1 MPSTVL
7 KIEKVDKKI
16 NGRMIL
22 QDISMEIK
30 QGEVV
35 GLLGP
40 NGSGKTTL
48 IRLIVGLMKKN
59 KGQITIN
66 GYSQDADFQ
75 QAMSSV
81 GAIIE
86 NPEFYSYLTG
96 YENLKLYAA
105 MHKGV
110 TAERIDEVIQRVRL
124 EHAIHQKVGQYSLG
138 MKQRLGI
145 AQAILHRPNL
155 LILDEPTNGLDPA
168 GLMDFREHLRMLV
181 QEEGTS
187 VLLATHLLHEVEE
200 LCDRMII
207 IQKGQIKANAN
218 IGETD
223 GQDQYVLDIQPI
235 EKATSWLQAEGYTYE
250 QNEQHILLQINRDR
264 VPELNKQLV
273 LAGFEVF
280 EMTRQKQSIEETFM
294 KWTEGGT
301 KDVSTHQE

>member
-1 MPSTVL
+1 MQSAVL
-7 KIEKVDKKI
+7 KVEKVDKQI
-16 NGRMIL
+16 GRKMIL
-22 QDISMEIK
+22 QDISIDIGRGEI
-30 QGEVV
+30 V

-59 KGQITIN
+59 NGNIMIN
-66 GYSQDADFQ
+66 GYSQDEDFL

-96 YENLKLYAA
+96 FENLKMYAA
-105 MHKGV
+105 MHDGV
-110 TAERIDEVIQRVRL
+110 TEERIQEVVERVRL
-124 EHAIHQKVGQYSLG
+124 EDAIHQKVKTYSLG

-168 GLMDFREHLRMLV
+168 GMKEFREHLQMLV
-181 QEEGTS
+181 KEEGTS
-187 VLLATHLLHEVEE
+187 VLFATHLLHEVEE

-207 IQKGQIKANAN
+207 IQKGQIKASTHLRDME
-218 IGETD
+218 GKE
-223 GQDQYVLDIQPI
+223 QVLMNIQPV
-235 EKATSWLQAEGYTYE
+235 EKAVSWLDAHDYTYE
-250 QNEQHILLQINRDR
+250 RNGARVLLQLNKER

-273 LAGFEVF
+273 LAGFDVL
-280 EMTRQKQSIEETFM
+280 EMMPQKQSIEEAFM

-301 KDVSTHQE
+301 TDA

>member
-1 MPSTVL
+1 MQSAVL
-7 KIEKVDKKI
+7 KVEKVDKQI
-16 NGRMIL
+16 GRKMIL
-22 QDISMEIK
+22 QDISIDIGRGEI
-30 QGEVV
+30 V

-59 KGQITIN
+59 NGQIMIN
-66 GYSQDADFQ
+66 GYSQDEDFL

-96 YENLKLYAA
+96 FENLKMYAA
-105 MHKGV
+105 MHDGV
-110 TAERIDEVIQRVRL
+110 TEERIQEVVERVRL
-124 EHAIHQKVGQYSLG
+124 EDAIHQKVKTYSLG

-168 GLMDFREHLRMLV
+168 GMKEFREHLQMLV
-181 QEEGTS
+181 KEEGTS
-187 VLLATHLLHEVEE
+187 VLFATHLLHEVEE

-207 IQKGQIKANAN
+207 IQKGQIKASTHLRDME
-218 IGETD
+218 GKE
-223 GQDQYVLDIQPI
+223 QVLMNIQPV
-235 EKATSWLQAEGYTYE
+235 EKAVSWLDAHDYTYE
-250 QNEQHILLQINRDR
+250 RNGARVLLQLNKER

-273 LAGFEVF
+273 LAGFDVL
-280 EMTRQKQSIEETFM
+280 EMMPQKQSIEEAFM

-301 KDVSTHQE
+301 TDA

>member
-1 MPSTVL
+1 MQSAVL
-7 KIEKVDKKI
+7 KVEKVDKQI
-16 NGRMIL
+16 GRKMIL
-22 QDISMEIK
+22 QDISIDIGRGEI
-30 QGEVV
+30 V

-59 KGQITIN
+59 NGQIMIN
-66 GYSQDADFQ
+66 GYSQDEDFL

-96 YENLKLYAA
+96 FENLEMYAA
-105 MHKGV
+105 MHDGV
-110 TAERIDEVIQRVRL
+110 TEERIQEVVERVRL
-124 EHAIHQKVGQYSLG
+124 EDAIHQKVKTYSLG

-168 GLMDFREHLRMLV
+168 GMKEFREHLQMLV

-187 VLLATHLLHEVEE
+187 VLFATHLLHEVEE

-207 IQKGQIKANAN
+207 IQKGQIKASTHLRDME
-218 IGETD
+218 GKE
-223 GQDQYVLDIQPI
+223 QVLMNIQPV
-235 EKATSWLQAEGYTYE
+235 EKAVSWLDAHEYTYKRNGE
-250 QNEQHILLQINRDR
+250 RVLLQLNKER

-273 LAGFEVF
+273 LAGFDVL
-280 EMTRQKQSIEETFM
+280 EMVPQKQSIEEAFM

-301 KDVSTHQE
+301 TDA

>member
-1 MPSTVL
+1 MQSAVL
-7 KIEKVDKKI
+7 KVEKVDKQI
-16 NGRMIL
+16 GRKMIL
-22 QDISMEIK
+22 QDISIDIGRGEI
-30 QGEVV
+30 V

-59 KGQITIN
+59 NGQIMIN
-66 GYSQDADFQ
+66 GYSQDEDFL

-96 YENLKLYAA
+96 FENLEMYAA
-105 MHKGV
+105 MHNGV
-110 TAERIDEVIQRVRL
+110 TEERIQEVVERVRL
-124 EHAIHQKVGQYSLG
+124 EDAIHQKVKTYSLG

-168 GLMDFREHLRMLV
+168 GMKEFREHLQMLV

-187 VLLATHLLHEVEE
+187 VLFATHLLHEAEE

-207 IQKGQIKANAN
+207 IQKGQIKASTHLRDME
-218 IGETD
+218 GKE
-223 GQDQYVLDIQPI
+223 QVLMNIQPV
-235 EKATSWLQAEGYTYE
+235 EKAVSWLDAHEYTYKRNGE
-250 QNEQHILLQINRDR
+250 RVLLQLNKER

-273 LAGFEVF
+273 LAGFDVL
-280 EMTRQKQSIEETFM
+280 EMVPQKQSIEEAFM

-301 KDVSTHQE
+301 TDA

>member
-1 MPSTVL
+1 MQSAVL
-7 KIEKVDKKI
+7 KVEKVDKQI
-16 NGRMIL
+16 GRKMIL
-22 QDISMEIK
+22 QDISLDIGRGEI
-30 QGEVV
+30 V

-59 KGQITIN
+59 NGQIMIN
-66 GYSQDADFQ
+66 GYSQDEDFL

-96 YENLKLYAA
+96 FENLEMYAA
-105 MHKGV
+105 MHDGV
-110 TAERIDEVIQRVRL
+110 TEERIQEVVERVRL
-124 EHAIHQKVGQYSLG
+124 EDAIHQKVKTYSLG

-168 GLMDFREHLRMLV
+168 GMKEFREHLQMLV

-187 VLLATHLLHEVEE
+187 VLFATHLLHEVEE

-207 IQKGQIKANAN
+207 IQKGQIKASTHLRDME
-218 IGETD
+218 GKE
-223 GQDQYVLDIQPI
+223 QVLMNIQPV
-235 EKATSWLQAEGYTYE
+235 EKAVSWLDAHEYTYKRNGE
-250 QNEQHILLQINRDR
+250 RVLLQLNKER

-273 LAGFEVF
+273 LAGFDVL
-280 EMTRQKQSIEETFM
+280 EMMPQKQSIEEAFM

-301 KDVSTHQE
+301 TDA

>member
-1 MPSTVL
+1 MQSAVL
-7 KIEKVDKKI
+7 KVEKVDKQI
-16 NGRMIL
+16 GRKMIL
-22 QDISMEIK
+22 QDISLDIGRGEI
-30 QGEVV
+30 V

-59 KGQITIN
+59 NGQIMIN
-66 GYSQDADFQ
+66 GYSQDEDFLK
-75 QAMSSV
+75 AMSSV

-96 YENLKLYAA
+96 FENLEMYAA
-105 MHKGV
+105 MHDGV
-110 TAERIDEVIQRVRL
+110 TEERIQEVVERVRL
-124 EHAIHQKVGQYSLG
+124 EDAIHQKVKTYSLG

-168 GLMDFREHLRMLV
+168 GMKEFREHLQMLV

-187 VLLATHLLHEVEE
+187 VLFATHLLHEVEE

-207 IQKGQIKANAN
+207 IQKGQIKASTHLRDME
-218 IGETD
+218 GKE
-223 GQDQYVLDIQPI
+223 QVLMNIQPV
-235 EKATSWLQAEGYTYE
+235 EKAVSWLDANEYTYKRNGE
-250 QNEQHILLQINRDR
+250 RVLLQLNKER

-273 LAGFEVF
+273 LAGFDVL
-280 EMTRQKQSIEETFM
+280 EMMPQKQSIEEAFM

-301 KDVSTHQE
+301 TDA